1 MPSLLS
7 QRPRSRMLR
16 PVRGVQNKNGLWQ
29 TLALVC
35 VLLWA
40 NAATLAHEATHDA
53 SNEPEVCLS
62 CPFGGALED
71 SISTSASLSF
81 ARPEGVADCTHND
94 FEVTL
99 EPRHKAPA
107 RAPPSTS

>member
-1 MPSLLS
+1 
-7 QRPRSRMLR
+7 MLR
-16 PVRGVQNKNGLWQ
+16 PVRGVQNKSGLWQ
-29 TLALVC
+29 TLVLVC

-53 SNEPEVCLS
+53 SSEPEVCLS

-81 ARPEGVADCTHND
+81 ALPEEAADCAQNN